1 MSQPP
6 QPVTKSHHPHHTHLP
21 FLRHQPTAALPEL
34 FFAALSVL
42 FLFSHPSSSSS
53 SSSSSSTTAAAAAK
67 ARALK
72 IPFLSCPLN
81 PRRFLGIPTMSRRSP
96 KTRHRFATPQSLS
109 DWLRPRLPSDSFASW
124 GVKPGTKNV
133 HNLWLEISEGETS
146 LADSV
151 PPIRTVSVVSVRVV
165 GADGRVLVESRQEL
179 SDGTV
184 RQRCRPLSEKMKPS
198 ETPEMAVIRAVREEL
213 GSVIRVEVGNFG
225 DVVRIVPGSYEM
237 KVEERNSMSYPG
249 LPACYMLHS
258 FEVEVE
264 GLPEDAEFCT
274 EEEEEYECSG
284 GDAAVANRAVSVKR
298 HYWKWVSADSIES

>member
-1 MSQPP
+1 MSPPP
-6 QPVTKSHHPHHTHLP
+6 QPVTKSHHHHLLP
-21 FLRHQPTAALPEL
+21 FPRHQPGATLPEVL
-34 FFAALSVL
+34 FTALSVL

-53 SSSSSSTTAAAAAK
+53 SSSTAK

-72 IPFLSCPLN
+72 IPVLSCRLN
-81 PRRFLGIPTMSRRSP
+81 LRRFLRIPTMSRPGP
-96 KTRHRFATPQSLS
+96 KIHHRFANPQSLS
-109 DWLRPRLPSDSFASW
+109 DWLKPRLPSDSFASW

-151 PPIRTVSVVSVRVV
+151 PPIRTVNVVSVRVV
-165 GADGRVLVESRQEL
+165 GANGRVLVESRQEL
-179 SDGTV
+179 SDGSI
-184 RQRCRPLSEKMKPS
+184 RHRCRPLSEKMKPS

-213 GSVIRVEVGNFG
+213 GSVIRVEVGGIG
-225 DVVRIVPGSYEM
+225 DVVRIVPGSYKM
-237 KVEERNSMSYPG
+237 KVEERNSLSYPG

-274 EEEEEYECSG
+274 EEEEEYEGS
-284 GDAAVANRAVSVKR
+284 GDAGVANRAVSVRR

>member
-6 QPVTKSHHPHHTHLP
+6 QPITKSRHHHHLA
-21 FLRHQPTAALPEL
+21 FLRHQPSATLPEL
-34 FFAALSVL
+34 LFNALSVL

-53 SSSSSSTTAAAAAK
+53 SSSSSTAATAK
-67 ARALK
+67 AKALK
-72 IPFLSCPLN
+72 IPFLSCHLN
-81 PRRFLGIPTMSRRSP
+81 LRRFLRIPTMSRPCP
-96 KTRHRFATPQSLS
+96 KIHRRFATPQSLS
-109 DWLRPRLPSDSFASW
+109 DWLEPRLPSDSFASW

-146 LADSV
+146 LADSF
-151 PPIRTVSVVSVRVV
+151 PPIRTINVVSVHVV
-165 GADGRVLVESRQEL
+165 GANGRVLVESRQEL
-179 SDGTV
+179 SDGSI
-184 RQRCRPLSEKMKPS
+184 RNRCRPLSEKMKPS

-213 GSVIRVEVGNFG
+213 GSVIRVEAGDIG
-225 DVVRIVPGSYEM
+225 DVVRIVPGSYKM
-237 KVEERNSMSYPG
+237 KVEERNSLSYPG

-274 EEEEEYECSG
+274 EEEEEYEGG
-284 GDAAVANRAVSVKR
+284 GDAVVANRAVSVRR